1 MCRLRPR
8 PYPHRKTV
16 RPHRWR
22 REGLS
27 AGGVYMETNVMRCRH
42 CGAAWDLEYEYCPQ
56 CDRNYSGAVYPAQH
70 TAQEIEDA
78 ARVAKEIRD
87 AFQSVSL
94 GDGLSLSQADL
105 EGVY

>member
-1 MCRLRPR
+1 
-8 PYPHRKTV
+8 
-16 RPHRWR
+16 
-22 REGLS
+22 
-27 AGGVYMETNVMRCRH
+27 METNVMRCRH

-87 AFQSVSL
+87 AFHPFPWVADSACHRRILKECTATRVS
-94 GDGLSLSQADL
+94 
-105 EGVY
+105 